1 MSLSERSHNVLNHKV
16 WVICYAIN
24 SRLQFSEIDGRCRLY
39 KSAEHRK
46 AEDIDLATIIP
57 VYLSTFWRLQ
67 ASLSFDFRE
76 YDGSEI
82 LNL

>member
-57 VYLSTFWRLQ
+57 VLPINLLESASFVILRFPRIRRLEN
-67 ASLSFDFRE
+67 S
-76 YDGSEI
+76 
-82 LNL
+82 